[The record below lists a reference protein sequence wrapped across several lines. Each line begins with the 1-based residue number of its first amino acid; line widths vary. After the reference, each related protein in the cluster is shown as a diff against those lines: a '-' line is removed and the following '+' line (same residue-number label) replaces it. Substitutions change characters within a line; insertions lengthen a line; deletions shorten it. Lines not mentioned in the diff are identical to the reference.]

1 MLNTAESKL
10 IINAQNDIVPIR
22 KQIQTV
28 GDEVLIEDKVALFNG
43 NRYIA
48 TMSKKAADNLRTYG
62 AFVSMLNEGMQQYS
76 MDTSN
81 ISVKDEVHENG
92 GKFMR
97 VVDFN
102 DIKVKFMQDEM
113 ILRLWAWTAYNLK
126 WAEQFIFGP
135 IVVICTN
142 GLFHGAWKIRGMSKK
157 NWTVKASLKADDISS
172 AIEAF
177 SSIPEMLEP
186 MVKRNVKPD
195 TVKHLFE
202 NTIAQIKDEIYP
214 RVSDYRMRELSN
226 HWDTYKGR
234 YGSNLYAVYQ
244 TATHWASHPEGRGLS
259 ANKVRTR
266 SDQVVDMLESNDW
279 NTLLAA

>member
-1 MLNTAESKL
+1 MKVNSTLE
-10 IINAQNDIVPIR
+10 INAQNDIQPNSEELE
-22 KQIQTV
+22 TV
-28 GDEVLIEDKVALFNG
+28 NTKTSIPDKVAVFNG
-43 NRYIA
+43 DQYIA
-48 TMSKKAADNLRTYG
+48 TMAKISYNNLRTYRE
-62 AFVSMLNEGMQQYS
+62 FVDMLNGGLNMYGMHT
-76 MDTSN
+76 DN
-81 ISVKDEVHENG
+81 ISVTEETYENG
-92 GKFMR
+92 GKYMR
-97 VVDFN
+97 QIDFH
-102 DIKVKFMQDEM
+102 DIKTKFLQDEM

-142 GLFHGAWKIRGMSKK
+142 GLYHGAWKIRGMSKK
-157 NWTVKASLKADDISS
+157 NWTVKASLTSEDIGNAIS
-172 AIEAF
+172 AF
-177 SSIPEMLEP
+177 NTMPEILEP
-186 MVKRNVKPD
+186 MARKNVDPD

-214 RVSDYRMRELSN
+214 RVSDYRMRELSS
-226 HWDTYKGR
+226 HWDTYKNR

-244 TATHWASHPEGRGLS
+244 TATHWASHPQGRGLK